1 LTGKSE
7 KIRKTR
13 KAQPD
18 SFDGSEVKELDVAE
32 GDKFNFENHS
42 PVQFKFLDVS
52 ITKDKNVDK
61 LFEEICKSLQ

>member
-1 LTGKSE
+1 LKEKSE

-61 LFEEICKSLQ
+61 LFEEISKSLQ